1 MRRSSASPLPGPSP
15 GLSPPAQVDVRPLH
29 GGQPGEQR
37 LQVAGAG
44 HVVVQRLG
52 EQRGAGKGGGGSSP
66 VPPRRS
72 TPHSR

>member
-1 MRRSSASPLPGPSP
+1 MRRSLASPLPSP
-15 GLSPPAQVDVRPLH
+15 GLSRPAQVDVRPLH

-52 EQRGAGKGGGGSSP
+52 EQRGGGKGGGDSSP

-72 TPHSR
+72 TLRSR